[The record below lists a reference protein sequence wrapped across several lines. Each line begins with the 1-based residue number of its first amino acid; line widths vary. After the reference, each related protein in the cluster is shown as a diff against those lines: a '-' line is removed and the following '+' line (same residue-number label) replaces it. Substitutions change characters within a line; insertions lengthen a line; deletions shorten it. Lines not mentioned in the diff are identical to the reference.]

1 MRHPR
6 ESGYGRYRCR
16 AHLVVLETVY
26 ARSPEEA
33 GRIFEAR
40 LDALED
46 DDPALHIEGMWVD

>member
-6 ESGYGRYRCR
+6 ESGYDRYRCR

-33 GRIFEAR
+33 G
-40 LDALED
+40 
-46 DDPALHIEGMWVD
+46 

>member
-1 MRHPR
+1 MRHAH
-6 ESGYGRYRCR
+6 ESGYDRYRCR

-33 GRIFEAR
+33 ERIFEAR

-46 DDPALHIEGMWVD
+46 DDPALHVEGMWVD

>member
-1 MRHPR
+1 MRHAR
-6 ESGYGRYRCR
+6 ESGYDRYRCR
-16 AHLVVLETVY
+16 AQLVVLETVY

-46 DDPALHIEGMWVD
+46 DDPALHVEGMWVD